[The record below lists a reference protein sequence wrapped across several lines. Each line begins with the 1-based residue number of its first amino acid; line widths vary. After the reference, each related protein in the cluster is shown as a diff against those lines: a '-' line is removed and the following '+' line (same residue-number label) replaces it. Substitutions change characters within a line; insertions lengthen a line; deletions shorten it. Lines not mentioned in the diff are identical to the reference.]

1 MTHRPRRLWRPV
13 TISVIVVAVAI
24 IGYLGFVGGRSSI
37 TAGTQGD
44 VCGVRVGVVEAGGGA
59 ADSAWGGGQATIT
72 WGDDGRASLAQGQRA
87 RLAPWCVVEIAWFDR
102 ETDADADGG
111 GPVVTLIWRL
121 W

>member
-44 VCGVRVGVVEAGGGA
+44 VCGVRVGVVEAGGG
-59 ADSAWGGGQATIT
+59 QATIT
-72 WGDDGRASLAQGQRA
+72 WGDDGRATLSHGQRA
-87 RLAPWCVVEIAWFDR
+87 RLAAWCVIEVDSLDR
-102 ETDADADGG
+102 NTDADTDADGG
-111 GPVVTLIWRL
+111 GPVVNLIWRL